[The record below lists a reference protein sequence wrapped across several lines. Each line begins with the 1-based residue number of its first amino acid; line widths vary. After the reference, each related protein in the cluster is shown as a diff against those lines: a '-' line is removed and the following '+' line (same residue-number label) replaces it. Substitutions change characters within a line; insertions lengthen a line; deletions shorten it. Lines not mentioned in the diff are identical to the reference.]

1 MSRRSP
7 DLAGRLT
14 PRLLAGAWKLRRWQV
29 IQPDGTRTEPFGAK
43 AQGLLLYTADGWMS
57 ASLMSAG
64 RRPLSSSNPRRAPA
78 AERAAAFDSY
88 FNYAGRWR
96 LAGPRTV
103 VHEVTVALN
112 PATVGT
118 LQWREA
124 RLSGRTLTLSA
135 AEQTDTGVRQH
146 RLVWSRPPAARAR
159 KEPA

>member
-1 MSRRSP
+1 MSPRSAEA
-7 DLAGRLT
+7 AGRVT
-14 PRLLAGAWKLRRWQV
+14 PRTLGGAWKLRRWLV

-43 AQGLLLYTADGWMS
+43 AQGILLYTADGWMS
-57 ASLMSAG
+57 ATLMAAD
-64 RRPLSSSNPRRAPA
+64 RRRLSTSNPRRAPD

-88 FNYAGRWR
+88 FSYSGRWR

-124 RLSGRTLTLSA
+124 RLIGRTLTLSA
-135 AEQTDTGVRQH
+135 AEQTDAGVREH
-146 RLVWSRPPAARAR
+146 RLTWFRPPAPRAR
-159 KEPA
+159 KESV